1 MEYRYGMRL
10 RGFSPGCQPMAGLF
24 GCEDGGKK
32 YHDILVYKRPL
43 TAKEIEDYELD
54 DLNPSTSRRELNMI
68 VRPAGGTAGKGSYSC
83 KITIP
88 SAWAWDMGFS
98 VDNRA
103 AVVEY
108 DPERK
113 CIIIRK
119 QG

>member
-10 RGFSPGCQPMAGLF
+10 RGFSPGCQPKAGLI
-24 GCEDGGKK
+24 GCEDGGKR
-32 YHDILVYKRPL
+32 YHDIIVYKRPL
-43 TAKEIEDYELD
+43 TAQELEEYELD
-54 DLNPSTSRRELNMI
+54 DLNGNTRRELNMI

-88 SAWAWDMGFS
+88 SAWAWDMGFG
-98 VDNRA
+98 VDDRG

-108 DPERK
+108 DPVRK
-113 CIIIRK
+113 CITIRK

>member
-10 RGFSPGCQPMAGLF
+10 RGFSPGCQPRGVVRV
-24 GCEDGGKK
+24 EDGGKK
-32 YHDILVYKRPL
+32 YHDILVYNRPL
-43 TAKEIEDYELD
+43 TAWELADYELD
-54 DLNPSTSRRELNMI
+54 DLNGNTRRELNMI

-98 VDNRA
+98 VDNRG

-108 DPERK
+108 DSVRK
-113 CIIIRK
+113 VITIRK

>member
-10 RGFSPGCQPMAGLF
+10 RGFSPGCQPKAGLI

-43 TAKEIEDYELD
+43 TAKELEEYELD
-54 DLNPSTSRRELNMI
+54 DLNPAMSRVLNLI
-68 VRPAGGTAGKGSYSC
+68 ITKAAGTAGKGSYAC
-83 KITIP
+83 KTTIP

-98 VDNRA
+98 PDDRA
-103 AVVEY
+103 AVFKY
-108 DPERK
+108 DPVK
-113 CIIIRK
+113 KVITIKK

>member
-10 RGFSPGCQPMAGLF
+10 RGFSPGCQPRGVARV
-24 GCEDGGKK
+24 EDGGKK
-32 YHDILVYKRPL
+32 YHDILVYNRPL
-43 TAKEIEDYELD
+43 TVFELEDYELD
-54 DLNPSTSRRELNMI
+54 DLNGNNRRELNMI

-108 DPERK
+108 DPVRK
-113 CIIIRK
+113 CITIRK

>member
-10 RGFSPGCQPMAGLF
+10 RGFSPGCQPRGVVRV
-24 GCEDGGKK
+24 EDGGKK
-32 YHDILVYKRPL
+32 YHDILVYNRPL
-43 TAKEIEDYELD
+43 TVFELEDYELD
-54 DLNPSTSRRELNMI
+54 DLNGNTRRELNMI

-88 SAWAWDMGFS
+88 SAWAWDMGFG
-98 VDNRA
+98 VDNRG

-108 DPERK
+108 DPVRK
-113 CIIIRK
+113 CITIRK